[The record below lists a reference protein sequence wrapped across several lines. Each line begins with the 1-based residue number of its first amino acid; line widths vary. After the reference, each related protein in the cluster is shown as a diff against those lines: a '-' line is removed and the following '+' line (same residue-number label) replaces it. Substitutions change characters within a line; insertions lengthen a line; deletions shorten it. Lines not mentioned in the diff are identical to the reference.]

1 MERERPMCKNSKKNS
16 IPFFSGFSFSFI
28 LSFSFSLCV
37 TRKKKTDNTFYLNK
51 RNEGWDDYMSIFDVK
66 NLFAA
71 FRNFSLTDV
80 RFYIIKG
87 LNIKI
92 IVDLFISILISC
104 LSTNSY

>member
-1 MERERPMCKNSKKNS
+1 MCKNGNKKNS

-37 TRKKKTDNTFYLNK
+37 TRKKIDNTFYLNK
-51 RNEGWDDYMSIFDVK
+51 QNEGCDDYMSIFDVK

-71 FRNFSLTDV
+71 FGNFSLTDM
-80 RFYIIKG
+80 RFYIVRG

-92 IVDLFISILISC
+92 IVDLFISILISY

>member
-1 MERERPMCKNSKKNS
+1 MEVGEAAAPK
-16 IPFFSGFSFSFI
+16 
-28 LSFSFSLCV
+28 
-37 TRKKKTDNTFYLNK
+37 RKMSWSNENK
-51 RNEGWDDYMSIFDVK
+51 RRKGKGREDYMSIFDVK